1 MIGRV
6 LGLCLPVSRQFDF
19 YLNVWSRARPFVL
32 FGRPFDFYLNFI
44 GRVLDFSLAVGRQF
58 VLYLNIWLTA

>member
-1 MIGRV
+1 MIG
-6 LGLCLPVSRQFDF
+6 RQFDF

-32 FGRPFDFYLNFI
+32 LLVVSSTFTLII
-44 GRVLDFSLAVGRQF
+44 GRVLDFSLAFGRQF